1 MERKRSLH
9 NLWLS
14 FPLQKKVRVMVLPA
28 AAALAAAV
36 ALIALAVYFG
46 IGGFKGIL
54 DHQSE
59 SLKFRQAVD
68 AERQAF
74 DTYVK
79 QGTDESLEAF
89 LSAGDGTREALVLL
103 PFDSGGMSEERYAK
117 TWSIWNLYESYVE
130 EREEFLS
137 MEDRGDAYIEKIYEL
152 YEIQD
157 YLSEYAGDLQQISTE
172 EGNRQYRVILPVLFV
187 LAASVFVMTAAFAAS
202 VFFMGRTMKRYLVE
216 PVLLL
221 AEEAAR
227 IGASDFSGPDPSPR
241 GGDEMALLIKA
252 FVTMKHSTKG
262 YIETLKE
269 KHEMEKQM
277 EAIRLQMLKNQ
288 INPHFLFNTLHAIAG
303 MAQIEDAETTERMI
317 EALSRL
323 FRYNLKTTASVMPL
337 EREIAVV
344 KDYVYLQKMRF
355 GERITC
361 TFDCAPETEA
371 ELVPSFALQ
380 PLIENSI
387 VHGLAAKPEGGKIYV
402 RTWMERGHV
411 ILSVAD
417 TGVGIPADR
426 LAEIRLALRLGQED
440 KTGVGLGNI
449 YRRIH
454 SMCEDGQFFID
465 SRENCGTVIRLSF
478 LASGKRGGEKEGGDG
493 TCTR

>member
-1 MERKRSLH
+1 
-9 NLWLS
+9 
-14 FPLQKKVRVMVLPA
+14 
-28 AAALAAAV
+28 
-36 ALIALAVYFG
+36 
-46 IGGFKGIL
+46 
-54 DHQSE
+54 
-59 SLKFRQAVD
+59 
-68 AERQAF
+68 
-74 DTYVK
+74 
-79 QGTDESLEAF
+79 
-89 LSAGDGTREALVLL
+89 
-103 PFDSGGMSEERYAK
+103 
-117 TWSIWNLYESYVE
+117 
-130 EREEFLS
+130 
-137 MEDRGDAYIEKIYEL
+137 
-152 YEIQD
+152 
-157 YLSEYAGDLQQISTE
+157 
-172 EGNRQYRVILPVLFV
+172 
-187 LAASVFVMTAAFAAS
+187 
-202 VFFMGRTMKRYLVE
+202 
-216 PVLLL
+216 
-221 AEEAAR
+221 
-227 IGASDFSGPDPSPR
+227 
-241 GGDEMALLIKA
+241 
-252 FVTMKHSTKG
+252 
-262 YIETLKE
+262 
-269 KHEMEKQM
+269 
-277 EAIRLQMLKNQ
+277 
-288 INPHFLFNTLHAIAG
+288 

-478 LASGKRGGEKEGGDG
+478 LASGKRG
-493 TCTR
+493 